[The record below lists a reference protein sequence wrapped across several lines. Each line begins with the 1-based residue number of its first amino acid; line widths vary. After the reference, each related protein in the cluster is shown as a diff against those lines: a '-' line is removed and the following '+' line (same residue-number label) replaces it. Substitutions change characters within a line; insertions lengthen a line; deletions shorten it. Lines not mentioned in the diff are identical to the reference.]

1 VPLDIVDLRER
12 PHHADAVAERIWNA
26 FWKHH
31 GTPLAT
37 LRDGIAAIARNVQG
51 VPFALVAESDGQV
64 CGNTLVIDNDEP
76 AKPEL
81 GPWVAA
87 VWVDEPMR
95 KRGVARA
102 LIDEA
107 VRRAGALGVPRLYLI
122 SRPALRSFYIGLG
135 WRVLEEG
142 VGKHRQT
149 LYVREIGVVAPRP

>member
-1 VPLDIVDLRER
+1 VALDIVDLRER
-12 PHHADAVAERIWNA
+12 PHHIDAVAERIWKT

-37 LRDGIAAIARNVQG
+37 LRDGIAAIMKNAQG

-64 CGNTLVIDNDEP
+64 CGSTLVIANDEP

-95 KRGVARA
+95 GRGLARA

-107 VRRAGALGVPRLYLI
+107 VRRAGTLSVPRLYLI
-122 SRPALRSFYIGLG
+122 SRPALRPFYIGLG
-135 WRVLEEG
+135 WRVQEEG
-142 VGKHRQT
+142 VGKHGQT
-149 LYVREIGVVAPRP
+149 LYVRELGAAAPRP

>member
-1 VPLDIVDLRER
+1 MALDIVDLRER
-12 PHHADAVAERIWNA
+12 PHQADAVAERIWNA
-26 FWKHH
+26 FWKRH
-31 GTPLAT
+31 GTPLAQIREGRGVI
-37 LRDGIAAIARNVQG
+37 LKNGQS

-95 KRGVARA
+95 GGGVARA

-107 VRRAGALGVPRLYLI
+107 VRRAGTLGVPRLYLI
-122 SRPALRSFYIGLG
+122 SRPALQPFYTGLG

-142 VGKHRQT
+142 VGKNGQT
-149 LYVREIGVVAPRP
+149 LYVREPGAVLSRP

>member
-1 VPLDIVDLRER
+1 MV
-12 PHHADAVAERIWNA
+12 
-26 FWKHH
+26 
-31 GTPLAT
+31 
-37 LRDGIAAIARNVQG
+37 RNGQG
-51 VPFALVAESDGQV
+51 VPFALVAESDGQI

-107 VRRAGALGVPRLYLI
+107 VRRAGALGMPRLYLI
-122 SRPALRSFYIGLG
+122 SRPALRLFYTGLG

-142 VGKHRQT
+142 VGKHGQT
-149 LYVREIGVVAPRP
+149 LYVREPGAAASRR